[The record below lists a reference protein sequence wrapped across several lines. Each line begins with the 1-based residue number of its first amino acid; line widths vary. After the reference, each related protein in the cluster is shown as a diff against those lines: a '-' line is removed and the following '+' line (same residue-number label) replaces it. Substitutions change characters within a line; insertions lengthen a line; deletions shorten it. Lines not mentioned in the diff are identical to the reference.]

1 MDVILDGEVVT
12 ALAEVGASGVSL
24 PPTVVLSS
32 SKTSHASVVSQD
44 DPGHLQIRLVTAELA
59 RKHARAT
66 PKDKSEPTTGV
77 LAFEGEFVSGNTSLV
92 SIGYTLFC
100 AVLSSYHPSSETSR
114 KKRSACSAGRAPIL
128 KMKDVTMRKRPFVAA
143 QSLRK

>member
-1 MDVILDGEVVT
+1 MIHDGEVVT
-12 ALAEVGASGVSL
+12 ALAEVGASDVSL

-44 DPGHLQIRLVTAELA
+44 DPGRLQIRLVTAELA

-100 AVLSSYHPSSETSR
+100 TFLSSYHPFGSETSR
-114 KKRSACSAGRAPIL
+114 KKRSVFSAGRAPIS

-143 QSLRK
+143 LSPRK